1 MTWNASVAA
10 GSPAR
15 RARRCTWSTGR
26 AAFAWTASRSPNGCV
41 PRNGRDRGVSVS
53 GLGYHTLAR
62 TDGVPFRYRCP
73 RTREV
78 TGICR
83 CRGGAVVARRPHAPK
98 VAGSSPAPATTSW
111 SGRRRSFPASV
122 RRRILERD
130 PACRCAGCPDHQGPC
145 GQPSRIADH
154 VVPWAE
160 GGPDTIE
167 NGQGLCDGCHA
178 HKTRAEIARGMARRP
193 PMRRPSRPHPGLT

>member
-1 MTWNASVAA
+1 MRSRRR
-10 GSPAR
+10 SEAR
-15 RARRCTWSTGR
+15 PVDVRSGVTIAVRCARDGI
-26 AAFAWTASRSPNGCV
+26 SRS
-41 PRNGRDRGVSVS
+41 GRTDERVSVS

-62 TDGVPFRYRCP
+62 TDGVPFNYRCP
-73 RTREV
+73 RTRE
-78 TGICR
+78 GP
-83 CRGGAVVARRPHAPK
+83 GHSSLSGWSSVVARRPHAPK
-98 VAGSSPAPATTSW
+98 VAGSSPAPATSW

-130 PACRCAGCPDHQGPC
+130 PVCRCAGCPDHEGPC

-167 NGQGLCDGCHA
+167 NGQGLCPACHD
-178 HKTRAEIARGMARRP
+178 HKTRAEIARGLARRP
-193 PMRRPSRPHPGLT
+193 PMRRPPARHPGLTHGG